1 MIQLGVV
8 QLPMVQDIAIDLS
21 TLPQKELIKQ
31 RMNAYLRAQGL
42 ITADELIAAQAAG
55 MVVDPSQIQQPAE
68 PEGAQG
74 KPKKPPEG
82 GSVGPTAAP
91 ALPAPAAP
99 AAAMGA

>member
-68 PEGAQG
+68 PEGSGGAQG
-74 KPKKPPEG
+74 KPNAPPDG

-91 ALPAPAAP
+91 ALPAPAA
-99 AAAMGA
+99 AMGA